1 MAEKIS
7 PDART
12 RALAQLE
19 GWEAAKNREAIVKEY
34 RFANFSQAFA
44 WMTQVALLAEK
55 MDHHPEWTNVYSRVS
70 VALTT
75 HDAGGITQ
83 NDLDMAKR
91 MDLYAKLYTQK

>member
-7 PDART
+7 TDERS
-12 RALAQLE
+12 RALAQLD
-19 GWEAAKNREAIVKEY
+19 GWEAAKDREAIVKEY
-34 RFANFSQAFA
+34 RFSNFSQAFA
-44 WMTQVALLAEK
+44 WMAQVALLAEK

-75 HDAGGITQ
+75 HDAGGITR
-83 NDLDMAKR
+83 NDLDMAKQ

>member
-7 PDART
+7 TEERS

-70 VALTT
+70 VVLTT

-83 NDLDMAKR
+83 NDLDMAKQ

>member
-7 PDART
+7 TDARS
-12 RALAQLE
+12 RALAQLD
-19 GWEAAKNREAIVKEY
+19 GWEAAKDREAIVKEY
-34 RFANFSQAFA
+34 RFSNFSQAFA

-75 HDAGGITQ
+75 HDAGGITR
-83 NDLDMAKR
+83 NDLDMAKQ

>member
-7 PDART
+7 TDERS
-12 RALAQLE
+12 RALAQLD
-19 GWEAAKNREAIVKEY
+19 GWEAAKDREAIVKEY

-75 HDAGGITQ
+75 HDAGGITR
-83 NDLDMAKR
+83 NDLDMAKQ
-91 MDLYAKLYTQK
+91 MDLYAKLYAQK

>member
-7 PDART
+7 TDERS
-12 RALAQLE
+12 RALAQLD
-19 GWEAAKNREAIVKEY
+19 GWEAAKDREAIVKEY
-34 RFANFSQAFA
+34 RFSNFSQAFA

-75 HDAGGITQ
+75 HDAGGITR
-83 NDLDMAKR
+83 NDLDMAKQ

>member
-7 PDART
+7 TDERN
-12 RALAQLE
+12 RALVQLE

-70 VALTT
+70 VVLTT
-75 HDAGGITQ
+75 HDAGGITR
-83 NDLDMAKR
+83 NDLDMAKQ
-91 MDLYAKLYTQK
+91 MNLYAKLYTQK

>member
-7 PDART
+7 TDERS
-12 RALAQLE
+12 RALAQLD
-19 GWEAAKNREAIVKEY
+19 GWEAAKDRDAIVKEY

-75 HDAGGITQ
+75 HDVGGITR
-83 NDLDMAKR
+83 NDLDMAKQ
-91 MDLYAKLYTQK
+91 MDLYAKLYAQK

>member
-7 PDART
+7 TDERS
-12 RALAQLE
+12 RALAQLD
-19 GWEAAKNREAIVKEY
+19 GWEAAKDREAIVKEY
-34 RFANFSQAFA
+34 RFSNFSQAFA

-75 HDAGGITQ
+75 HDAGGITR
-83 NDLDMAKR
+83 NDLDMAKQ
-91 MDLYAKLYTQK
+91 MDLYAKLYAQK

>member
-7 PDART
+7 TDERS
-12 RALAQLE
+12 RALAQLD
-19 GWEAAKNREAIVKEY
+19 GWEAAKDREAIVKEY

-44 WMTQVALLAEK
+44 WMTQAALLAEK

-75 HDAGGITQ
+75 HDAGGITR
-83 NDLDMAKR
+83 NDLDMAKQ
-91 MDLYAKLYTQK
+91 MDLYAKLYAQK

>member
-7 PDART
+7 TDECR
-12 RALAQLE
+12 RALAQLD
-19 GWEAAKNREAIVKEY
+19 GWEAAKDREAIVKEY
-34 RFANFSQAFA
+34 RFSNFSQAFA

-75 HDAGGITQ
+75 HDAGGITR
-83 NDLDMAKR
+83 NDLDMAKQ